1 MQEEHLK
8 AKHRMLHQELATVFT
23 EIFCSWRN

>member
-8 AKHRMLHQELATVFT
+8 AKHRMLHQ
-23 EIFCSWRN
+23 